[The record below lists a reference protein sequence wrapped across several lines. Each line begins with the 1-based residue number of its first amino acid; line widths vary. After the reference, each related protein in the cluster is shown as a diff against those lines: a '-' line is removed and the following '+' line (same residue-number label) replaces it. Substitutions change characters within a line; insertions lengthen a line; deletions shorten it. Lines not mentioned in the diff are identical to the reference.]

1 MHVHFY
7 YKKWLKLGYS
17 IFFLDKTCTSLALC
31 HTQIQFCIFF
41 GIFYSTQPPNSSCFD
56 SDVDLTLQKIRGL
69 CLLKLGISRKASKIC
84 QIFRIRKLKY
94 IHLFLPFSFQ
104 ATLNLSKLMP
114 QCRWQRTHRPRR
126 KLFSYS
132 KNMINL

>member
-7 YKKWLKLGYS
+7 YKEWLKLGYS

-94 IHLFLPFSFQ
+94 IHLFTNFI
-104 ATLNLSKLMP
+104 LSNIEFVKVDAPVSLTTYHSSEK
-114 QCRWQRTHRPRR
+114 RGLRST
-126 KLFSYS
+126 ST
-132 KNMINL
+132 